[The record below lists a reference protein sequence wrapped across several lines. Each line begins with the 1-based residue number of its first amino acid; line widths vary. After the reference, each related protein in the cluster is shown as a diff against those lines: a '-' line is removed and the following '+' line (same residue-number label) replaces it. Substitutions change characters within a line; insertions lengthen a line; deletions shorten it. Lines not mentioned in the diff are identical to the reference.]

1 MQISRQHYSC
11 SVDSLAHTLDL
22 GHLKK
27 AKHFL
32 SELETDS
39 LIRSF
44 STEVDNLGN

>member
-1 MQISRQHYSC
+1 MRISQQRYSC

-32 SELETDS
+32 SELETNS

-44 STEVDNLGN
+44 STEVAN